1 MRRDPSAELRLAKLA
16 HTVAMSKFHF
26 VRVFEEMTSVSPAR
40 FLASLRLERAKH
52 LLLETWLPVTTVA
65 LEVGY
70 NSLTTFT
77 RLFTEFVGA
86 SPMSFRARYL
96 ELADG
101 SIPDLAARGRRGVDT
116 ALPARRLLAV
126 SVRAPSHF
134 SGLVFLGLFSS
145 AIPRGLPMA
154 GSLLDGPGAAELAID
169 RPFRKGFLLAAG
181 FRPDASMKSYFLPA
195 ADSILV
201 GSLAVTGG
209 ETSMAS
215 TDEVSVTL
223 RPPLLFDPPILIALP
238 LLLIG
243 SEQSGVGRLAG

>member
-1 MRRDPSAELRLAKLA
+1 
-16 HTVAMSKFHF
+16 MSKFHF

-52 LLLETWLPVTTVA
+52 LLLETSLPVTTVA

-101 SIPDLAARGRRGVDT
+101 SIPDLAARGRRGADT
-116 ALPARRLLAV
+116 ALPARRLAV

-145 AIPRGLPMA
+145 AIPRGLPIA
-154 GSLLDGPGAAELAID
+154 GSLLGGPGAAELAID
-169 RPFRKGFLLAAG
+169 RPFRNGFLLAAG

-195 ADSILV
+195 ADSILL
-201 GSLAVTGG
+201 GSLAVMVG
-209 ETSMAS
+209 ETCMAS
-215 TDEVSVTL
+215 TDEFSVTL

-243 SEQSGVGRLAG
+243 SEQSGAGRMAG